1 LNAANNAQTLLVGA
15 ITDTDTV
22 MTVLDGSIFP
32 EPPFLVTVEDEII
45 EVRAKTGNVF
55 GSLLR
60 GQEGTV
66 AVAHADGVEVQ
77 NRMTVGM
84 YDSLALQEDV
94 TDLAGTGRT
103 IETVK
108 GNADDLA
115 AHLAEK
121 ASQSTL
127 GHIKI
132 GPAGSI
138 DINGVYTPGGFKRV
152 NATHDISVAGDQI
165 INGVGFTPRAII
177 AFACVAGTSAASMG
191 IHSGSSYSIVS
202 DHVNIA
208 NAWSQGTGTLIELKP
223 VAATIGY
230 ATVKSID
237 SDGCTLTWE
246 KSGSPTG
253 TAIFTLLFLK

>member
-1 LNAANNAQTLLVGA
+1 M
-15 ITDTDTV
+15 ITIDAELMQVNTILGNLFSDV
-22 MTVLDGSIFP
+22 M
-32 EPPFLVTVEDEII
+32 
-45 EVRAKTGNVF
+45 RA
-55 GSLLR
+55 
-60 GQEGTV
+60 QEGT
-66 AVAHADGVEVQ
+66 AAASHAAESLVE
-77 NRMTVGM
+77 NRWTAGM
-84 YDSLALQEDV
+84 YSNLVSQDEI
-94 TDLAGTGRT
+94 G
-103 IETVK
+103 
-108 GNADDLA
+108 DDLVTQA
-115 AHLAEK
+115 EFDAHLAEK

>member
-1 LNAANNAQTLLVGA
+1 MSRLNAANNAQSLLDGG
-15 ITDTDTV
+15 ISDTDV
-22 MTVLDGSIFP
+22 SMTVLDGSIFP

-66 AVAHADGVEVQ
+66 AVAHASGIEVQ
-77 NRMTVGM
+77 NRMTKGM
-84 YDSLALQEDV
+84 YDSLALGEDITAIAQE
-94 TDLAGTGRT
+94 L
-103 IETVK
+103 
-108 GNADDLA
+108 NA
-115 AHLAEK
+115 HKAEK